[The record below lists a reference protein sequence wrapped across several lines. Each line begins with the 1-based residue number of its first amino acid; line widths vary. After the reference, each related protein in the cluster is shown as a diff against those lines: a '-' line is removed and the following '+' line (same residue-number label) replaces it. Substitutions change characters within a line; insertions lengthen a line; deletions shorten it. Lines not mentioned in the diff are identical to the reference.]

1 MWLSKHHFTF
11 LLILSLFI
19 GCAESNSNNTLKTI
33 DGQLNETPFEEL
45 DNHVENIYF
54 NVPTPMETAYIL
66 KKAGAIYDL
75 SLPLDPNKA
84 QDDYTSEEQAL
95 LLGIYGSDLNYTI
108 VSSKNQETMFYL
120 NSINILGEKLGLG
133 NILNE
138 QVKQRVENN
147 INFKDSMQVIISDL
161 FWEVELTLKEDDRES
176 ISALVIAGGWIE
188 GLFIATQIAEQMPNN
203 QEIKSI
209 ICQQKYSSK
218 SVLELLKNNALSAN
232 TIETVVQPLEEINS
246 SFDDLLPLNDVGPLN
261 SSEADNETLLV
272 NDEVVSAVRLIIEQI
287 RTDVTH

>member
-45 DNHVENIYF
+45 ENHVENIYF

-147 INFKDSMQVIISDL
+147 INFKDSMQV
-161 FWEVELTLKEDDRES
+161 
-176 ISALVIAGGWIE
+176 
-188 GLFIATQIAEQMPNN
+188 
-203 QEIKSI
+203 
-209 ICQQKYSSK
+209 
-218 SVLELLKNNALSAN
+218 LS
-232 TIETVVQPLEEINS
+232 
-246 SFDDLLPLNDVGPLN
+246 
-261 SSEADNETLLV
+261 
-272 NDEVVSAVRLIIEQI
+272 LIHI
-287 RTDVTH
+287 